1 MKKKKHYTDTHNPVP
16 WLFDAHKR
24 QLFFFSL
31 VITFFFILLNS
42 LFFVEAKLLCYC
54 AVCSHFFL
62 SFHLASIAQCSGC
75 AMFTLVFQVFQSNHM
90 QFSPV
95 RISQALFSWQFY
107 FKLLLNVIVLLCL
120 FCFFVVVSSIGLLSV
135 LCEATNLKYRIV
147 FVLLQPFSNN
157 ALITCLHN

>member
-31 VITFFFILLNS
+31 VITFFFSFYLIHCSLL
-42 LFFVEAKLLCYC
+42 KLSYFATVQC
-54 AVCSHFFL
+54 AAIFFL
-62 SFHLASIAQCSGC
+62 SFHFAPIAQCSSC

-120 FCFFVVVSSIGLLSV
+120 FVLFCFLLSFH
-135 LCEATNLKYRIV
+135 RSG
-147 FVLLQPFSNN
+147 FSLYC
-157 ALITCLHN
+157 AKRLI